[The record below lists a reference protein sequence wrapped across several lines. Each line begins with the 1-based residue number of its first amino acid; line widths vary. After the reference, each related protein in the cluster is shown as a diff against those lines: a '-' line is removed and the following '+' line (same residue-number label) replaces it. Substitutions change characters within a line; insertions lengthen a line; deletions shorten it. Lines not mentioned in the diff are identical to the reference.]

1 MTKYILLNGLAEAK
15 ATYHQAIAIKL
26 ESPFLH
32 GNRYCVAFL
41 EGDEAEMQRQFDWAM
56 GEPGV
61 EDIMLSWQ
69 SQTQAYTGRLREARE
84 LSRRAVVMAKAA
96 DQNERAALWLL
107 NAALREAEFGNTLR
121 ARQQATSALTIA
133 STQNLQILAALTLAR
148 AGDTARAQKIADDL
162 NKRSPLNTLLNSY
175 WLPTIRAAIEVDRK
189 HAGNAVELLRAASA
203 YELGGLALY
212 PVHVRGQ
219 AYLLA
224 RQGQEA
230 AAEFQ
235 KIIEH
240 RGIVFNSPT
249 GPLALLGIARAYAM
263 SGDPTKARTQYQDFF
278 ALWKDA
284 DPDIPIL
291 KEAKAEYA
299 KLQ

>member
-1 MTKYILLNGLAEAK
+1 
-15 ATYHQAIAIKL
+15 
-26 ESPFLH
+26 
-32 GNRYCVAFL
+32 
-41 EGDEAEMQRQFDWAM
+41 M

-249 GPLALLGIARAYAM
+249 GPLALLGIARAYPM